1 MGNCGTRVF
10 ENITKSRIEAIL
22 KGLIDHGSVVTG
34 INPWDVDTRNH
45 GVRLRG
51 DWVEEAS
58 KLTITIIDADW
69 YVPGKIIW
77 ENIESL
83 IALVQEEACR

>member
-1 MGNCGTRVF
+1 MRNYGTRIF
-10 ENITKSRIEAIL
+10 ENIDKSRVEIIL
-22 KGLIDHGSVVTG
+22 KGLIDHSSVVSG

-51 DWVEEAS
+51 DWIEESS
-58 KLTITIIDADW
+58 KLTITITDADW
-69 YVPGKIIW
+69 YVPGKQIW

-83 IALVQEEACR
+83 IRLVQEDA

>member
-1 MGNCGTRVF
+1 MRNCGTRIF
-10 ENITKSRIEAIL
+10 ENIDKSRVETIL

-51 DWVEEAS
+51 DWIEEAS
-58 KLTITIIDADW
+58 KLMITITDADW
-69 YVPGKIIW
+69 YVPEKMIW

-83 IALVQEEACR
+83 IQLVQKDA

>member
-1 MGNCGTRVF
+1 MRNCGTRIF

-22 KGLIDHGSVVTG
+22 RGLIDHGSVVTG

-51 DWVEEAS
+51 DWIEEAS
-58 KLTITIIDADW
+58 ELTITITNADW
-69 YVPGKIIW
+69 YVPGKMIW

-83 IALVQEEACR
+83 IRLVQEDA

>member
-1 MGNCGTRVF
+1 MRNYGTRIF
-10 ENITKSRIEAIL
+10 ENINKSEVEAIL

-51 DWVEEAS
+51 DWIEEAS
-58 KLTITIIDADW
+58 ELTITITNADW
-69 YVPGKIIW
+69 YVPGKMIW

-83 IALVQEEACR
+83 IRLVQEDA

>member
-1 MGNCGTRVF
+1 MRNCGTRTF
-10 ENITKSRIEAIL
+10 ENINKSSVEAIL
-22 KGLIDHGSVVTG
+22 KGLIDHGSIVTG

-51 DWVEEAS
+51 DWIEEAS
-58 KLTITIIDADW
+58 KLTITITDADW
-69 YVPGKIIW
+69 YVPGKTIW

-83 IALVQEEACR
+83 IRLVQQAA

>member
-1 MGNCGTRVF
+1 MQNSGMRIF
-10 ENITKSRIEAIL
+10 ENIDKSRIDAIL

-51 DWVEEAS
+51 EWVEDAS
-58 KLTITIIDADW
+58 QLVVTITHAAW
-69 YVPGKIIW
+69 YVPRETIW
-77 ENIESL
+77 ENIETL
-83 IALVQEEACR
+83 IRLVREAA

>member
-1 MGNCGTRVF
+1 MRNCGTRIF

-22 KGLIDHGSVVTG
+22 RGLIDHGSVVTG

-51 DWVEEAS
+51 DWIEEAS
-58 KLTITIIDADW
+58 ELTIIITDADW
-69 YVPGKIIW
+69 YVPEKIIW

-83 IALVQEEACR
+83 IRLVQEAA

>member
-1 MGNCGTRVF
+1 MRNCGTRIF
-10 ENITKSRIEAIL
+10 ENINKSRVETIL

-34 INPWDVDTRNH
+34 INPWDVDTQNH

-51 DWVEEAS
+51 DWIEEAS
-58 KLTITIIDADW
+58 ILTITVTDADW
-69 YVPGKIIW
+69 YVPGQIIW

-83 IALVQEEACR
+83 IQLVQEDA

>member
-1 MGNCGTRVF
+1 MRNCGTRIF

-34 INPWDVDTRNH
+34 NNPWDVDTGNH
-45 GVRLRG
+45 GVHLRG
-51 DWVEEAS
+51 DWIEETS
-58 KLTITIIDADW
+58 KLTITITDADW
-69 YVPGKIIW
+69 YVPGTMIW

-83 IALVQEEACR
+83 IQLVQEAA

>member
-1 MGNCGTRVF
+1 MRNCGRRIF

-22 KGLIDHGSVVTG
+22 RGLIDHGSVVTG

-51 DWVEEAS
+51 DWIEES
-58 KLTITIIDADW
+58 SELTITITDADW
-69 YVPGKIIW
+69 YVPEKIIW

-83 IALVQEEACR
+83 IRLVQEAACT

>member
-1 MGNCGTRVF
+1 MRNCGTRIF

-22 KGLIDHGSVVTG
+22 RGLIDHGSVVTG

-51 DWVEEAS
+51 DWIEESS
-58 KLTITIIDADW
+58 KLTITITDADW
-69 YVPGKIIW
+69 YVPGKQIW

-83 IALVQEEACR
+83 IRLVQEDA